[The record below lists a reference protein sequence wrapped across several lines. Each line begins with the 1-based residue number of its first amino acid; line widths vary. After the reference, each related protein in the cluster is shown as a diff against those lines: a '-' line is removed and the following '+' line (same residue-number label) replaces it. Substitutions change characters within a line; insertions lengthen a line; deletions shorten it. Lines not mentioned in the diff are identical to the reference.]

1 MLKSLNIKDFALVDK
16 LELEFEKGM
25 ISLTG
30 ETGAGKSILL
40 GAIGIIS
47 GDKPK
52 KNAVRN
58 GSDKAIVS
66 GVFDISY
73 LNNVKQFLK
82 EKDLLDEENENECII
97 RRVIRKD
104 GRSSTFINE
113 SSTNLG
119 TLKSLAEMLIEIHG
133 QHQHQNLSKSKKQL
147 DIIDSYSGLKE
158 LRKIVSELY
167 REWKTKEK
175 EAADIEQNFREK
187 QDRFQLLSYKKNEL
201 EELGAFEGE
210 YEELEI
216 EEHHLSSADNVIS
229 TCEETVSMI
238 DDDDYGAITILNKII
253 ANIESL
259 DQESDVKE
267 ILDMLES
274 AKINVEESL
283 PILNSYKDKFEVNP
297 ERLMDVKNRMK
308 DLDRASETF
317 HCLPEN
323 IHKALL
329 EINEEIA
336 TLNYSEDAVDE
347 SKRLAEEA
355 FNSYLEKATEL
366 SQKRKSLSVELSKEV
381 NNETRKLNLAED
393 ILRIDF
399 INDFS
404 SKEKIYNSYGLDDAK
419 FLIRPNLGQDYQS
432 ISEIASGGELS
443 RLSLAVQVVSFKNE
457 KKPTMIFD
465 EVDTGLSGETGNVV
479 GELLR
484 RVGNLG
490 QVMCVTHL
498 PQVASQGHSHFFVS
512 KNDVERDG
520 QMITLSNIKEL
531 KKDERVKEIA
541 RMIGGDINSTQS
553 IENAKLMLSLQK

>member
-259 DQESDVKE
+259 D
-267 ILDMLES
+267 
-274 AKINVEESL
+274 
-283 PILNSYKDKFEVNP
+283 
-297 ERLMDVKNRMK
+297 
-308 DLDRASETF
+308 
-317 HCLPEN
+317 
-323 IHKALL
+323 
-329 EINEEIA
+329 
-336 TLNYSEDAVDE
+336 
-347 SKRLAEEA
+347 
-355 FNSYLEKATEL
+355 
-366 SQKRKSLSVELSKEV
+366 
-381 NNETRKLNLAED
+381 
-393 ILRIDF
+393 
-399 INDFS
+399 
-404 SKEKIYNSYGLDDAK
+404 
-419 FLIRPNLGQDYQS
+419 
-432 ISEIASGGELS
+432 
-443 RLSLAVQVVSFKNE
+443 
-457 KKPTMIFD
+457 
-465 EVDTGLSGETGNVV
+465 
-479 GELLR
+479 
-484 RVGNLG
+484 
-490 QVMCVTHL
+490 
-498 PQVASQGHSHFFVS
+498 
-512 KNDVERDG
+512 
-520 QMITLSNIKEL
+520 
-531 KKDERVKEIA
+531 
-541 RMIGGDINSTQS
+541 
-553 IENAKLMLSLQK
+553 